1 MISPCCSLLLHESGG
16 SMKQDPRKLRHTTH
30 HQDLPERV
38 TVIRP
43 RHPFEGRS
51 LEFIRTMHRKGRL
64 YLILILPDG
73 SKSLIPAD
81 WTDFVSVPV
90 PRQALSVQATGALGS
105 VKDLLHTRAITAA
118 LLNRLAA
125 ITSEA
130 AEKECP
136 LAEKPSESLRSASRR
151 KLSLGSPAGR
161 ATASGHRH
169 PGTADR
175 QRHPTPRRAEGGCM
189 NPERE

>member
-1 MISPCCSLLLHESGG
+1 
-16 SMKQDPRKLRHTTH
+16 
-30 HQDLPERV
+30 
-38 TVIRP
+38 
-43 RHPFEGRS
+43 
-51 LEFIRTMHRKGRL
+51 MHRRGRL

-81 WTDFVSVPV
+81 WTDFASETR
-90 PRQALSVQATGALGS
+90 PRQVLSVQATATLGS
-105 VKDLLHTRAITAA
+105 VEDLLHTRAITDA

-130 AEKECP
+130 VEESP

-151 KLSLGSPAGR
+151 NLSLGSPAGR

-175 QRHPTPRRAEGGCM
+175 QRRPTPRRGEG
-189 NPERE
+189 P